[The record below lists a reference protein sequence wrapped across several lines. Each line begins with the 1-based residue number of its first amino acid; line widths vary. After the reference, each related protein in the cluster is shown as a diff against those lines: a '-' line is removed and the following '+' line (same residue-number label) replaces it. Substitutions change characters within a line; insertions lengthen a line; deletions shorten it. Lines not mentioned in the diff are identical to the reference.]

1 MKGLFSSNYTHKQKI
16 EADGSRIKPNKT
28 RPKVYRFG
36 LRDIKKKKRKKRKK
50 EKKEIKKKKEK
61 KRNKE
66 RGKKKREKKE
76 KRKE

>member
-36 LRDIKKKKRKKRKK
+36 FLDNGKTIIWKK
-50 EKKEIKKKKEK
+50 
-61 KRNKE
+61 N
-66 RGKKKREKKE
+66 
-76 KRKE
+76 